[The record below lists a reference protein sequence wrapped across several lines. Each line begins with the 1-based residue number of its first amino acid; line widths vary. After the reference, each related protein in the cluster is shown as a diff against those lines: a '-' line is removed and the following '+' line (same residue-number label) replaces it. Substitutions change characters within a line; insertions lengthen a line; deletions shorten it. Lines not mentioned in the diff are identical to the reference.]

1 MVDNMPSAKWMMALV
16 LFLAGASPLQADTSR
31 PIPEDGGPTEV
42 RIQIFVLD
50 LDEIDS
56 ANQTFTANVYLEAT
70 WQDPRLKGDPGT
82 GERRVPTAEIWHPR
96 LQVLNQQR
104 VWVTMEKV
112 AEISEDGTV
121 TYRQRGWGSFS
132 QPLELR
138 EFPFDRQELTF
149 QLVAAGFLDDEVT
162 LAATV
167 GSGIAGKLSVA
178 DWKVVDWKMD
188 AEIPVPGPPGDLE
201 EDASVALVLE
211 VERRIGYYL
220 IKVILPLVLIVAMSW
235 VVFWIDARETGTK
248 ISVAITAMLTLI
260 AYRFAVGANL
270 PDVSYLTRLDY
281 FIMVS
286 TVLVYA
292 ALVVVV
298 VTASY
303 VSSDR
308 VGVAHRVDRWARWLF
323 ALAFLVT
330 AAETLVFGFVLG

>member
-1 MVDNMPSAKWMMALV
+1 MLRAALMMGLMI
-16 LFLAGASPLQADTSR
+16 LLAGTSALQADTSR
-31 PIPEDGGPTEV
+31 PIPENGGPTEV
-42 RIQIFVLD
+42 QIQIFVLD

-56 ANQTFTANVYLEAT
+56 ANQTFSANVYLEAT
-70 WQDPRLKGDPGT
+70 WQDPRLKADPGS
-82 GERRVPTAEIWHPR
+82 GKRRVSMAEIWHPR

-104 VWVTMEKV
+104 LWLTMDEV
-112 AEISEDGTV
+112 AEIAVDGTV
-121 TYRQRGWGSFS
+121 SYRQRGWGSFS
-132 QPLELR
+132 QPLELH
-138 EFPFDRQELTF
+138 EFPFDRQELTV
-149 QLVAAGFLDDEVT
+149 QLVAAGFLDDEVS

-178 DWKVVDWKMD
+178 DWNVVDWKMD
-188 AEIPVPGPPGDLE
+188 AEIPVPGPPGVME
-201 EDASVALVLE
+201 EDASVALVIS

-235 VVFWIDARETGTK
+235 VVFWIDARETGTRT
-248 ISVAITAMLTLI
+248 SVAITAMLTLI

-303 VSSDR
+303 VASDR
-308 VGVAHRVDRWARWLF
+308 VHVAHHVDRWARWLF
-323 ALAFLVT
+323 ALAFSVT
-330 AAETLVFGFVLG
+330 AVQTLVFSALR

>member
-1 MVDNMPSAKWMMALV
+1 MLRAALMIGLV
-16 LFLAGASPLQADTSR
+16 ILLAGTSALQADTSR
-31 PIPEDGGPTEV
+31 PIPENGGPTEIQ
-42 RIQIFVLD
+42 IQIFVLD

-56 ANQTFTANVYLEAT
+56 ANQTFSANVYFEAT
-70 WQDPRLKGDPGT
+70 WQDPTLKADPGS
-82 GERRVPTAEIWHPR
+82 GKRRVPMAEIWHPR

-104 VWVTMEKV
+104 LWLTMDEV
-112 AEISEDGTV
+112 AEIAADGTV
-121 TYRQRGWGSFS
+121 SYRQRGWGSFS

-138 EFPFDRQELTF
+138 EFPFDRQELTV
-149 QLVAAGFLDDEVT
+149 QLVAAGFLDNEVS

-188 AEIPVPGPPGDLE
+188 AEIPVPGPPGAME
-201 EDASVALVLE
+201 EDASVALVIA

-235 VVFWIDARETGTK
+235 VVFWIDARETGTRT
-248 ISVAITAMLTLI
+248 SVAITAMLTLI

-303 VSSDR
+303 VASDR
-308 VGVAHRVDRWARWLF
+308 VHVAHRVDRWARWLF

-330 AAETLVFGFVLG
+330 AVQTLVFSALR